1 MPGKL
6 SLFALDGVCEGI
18 WSRGVKYP
26 LTDAVLS
33 PLFPLGM
40 GNDFTADE
48 AEIGVEKGTLLVI
61 AELNGEEKTL

>member
-1 MPGKL
+1 M
-6 SLFALDGVCEGI
+6 
-18 WSRGVKYP
+18 KYP
-26 LTDAVLS
+26 LEGAALT

-61 AELNGEEKTL
+61 VELCREETSV